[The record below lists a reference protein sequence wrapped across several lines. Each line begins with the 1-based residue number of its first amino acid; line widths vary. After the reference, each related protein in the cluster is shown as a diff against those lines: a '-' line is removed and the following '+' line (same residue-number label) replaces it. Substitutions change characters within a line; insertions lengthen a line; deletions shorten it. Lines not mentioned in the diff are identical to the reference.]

1 MQLSPFPR
9 LSVRL
14 TAVGHIITAGR
25 DTYVDR
31 CPGGQQ
37 WAIDGRQNI
46 GSLGVAAAA
55 GANWVEITSDRTKLA
70 QVAPR
75 LRTQSDDFVRYSHA
89 QKAPLPQTD
98 RAMRYVSR
106 HPVNCYATL

>member
-25 DTYVDR
+25 DTYVDL
-31 CPGGQQ
+31 CPGGLQ

-46 GSLGVAAAA
+46 GSLGAAAAA

-70 QVAPR
+70 QVAPPTER
-75 LRTQSDDFVRYSHA
+75 DDFVRYSHA

-106 HPVNCYATL
+106 HPVNCSATL